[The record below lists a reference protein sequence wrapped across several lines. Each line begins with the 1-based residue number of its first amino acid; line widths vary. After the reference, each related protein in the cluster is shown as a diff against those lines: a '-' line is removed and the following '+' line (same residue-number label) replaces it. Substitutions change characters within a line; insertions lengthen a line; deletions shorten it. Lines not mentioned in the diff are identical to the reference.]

1 MRVNPESISIWLR
14 EYRANGA
21 KPEVP
26 EPEGVEY
33 ARSTP
38 RSGCGPTP
46 AKATENE
53 EPLPGPTDLSA
64 LLSPE
69 EQQLIRALFPHSGPD
84 WGAKAYRAAQR
95 TETPERPEASNHIDL
110 VG

>member
-1 MRVNPESISIWLR
+1 
-14 EYRANGA
+14 
-21 KPEVP
+21 
-26 EPEGVEY
+26 
-33 ARSTP
+33 
-38 RSGCGPTP
+38 
-46 AKATENE
+46 
-53 EPLPGPTDLSA
+53 
-64 LLSPE
+64 LSPE